1 MIFWRHLRA
10 SVHASVCGVYL
21 GSLSSCLIILC
32 NDVRASVVTGVTE
45 ILLDHGADVGA
56 RDIERQT
63 PLHCAV
69 KIPSPA
75 CTLQSMLPRKFGW
88 ACHIYRSGER
98 IWGDDVATVEL
109 LLAHDADPILVD
121 RGGHSPDSIAKH
133 HYDPEVRAL
142 IRKSAISARSRAD
155 LADPK
160 TKEKARL
167 ARQKAREAGR
177 LAREQQ
183 KQAVTQREE
192 AEARQRAEEARERE
206 EAQRIKE
213 REDREAQERE
223 AERAR
228 EQRLQNMR
236 QGWRQMREAAE
247 RRGTQKY

>member
-1 MIFWRHLRA
+1 
-10 SVHASVCGVYL
+10 
-21 GSLSSCLIILC
+21 
-32 NDVRASVVTGVTE
+32 
-45 ILLDHGADVGA
+45 
-56 RDIERQT
+56 
-63 PLHCAV
+63 
-69 KIPSPA
+69 
-75 CTLQSMLPRKFGW
+75 MLPRKFGW

-155 LADPK
+155 LVDPR

-167 ARQKAREAGR
+167 AQQKAREAGR

-183 KQAVTQREE
+183 KQAVKQREE
-192 AEARQRAEEARERE
+192 AEARQKAEEARERE

-213 REDREAQERE
+213 QEEREAQERE

-247 RRGTQKY
+247 RRGTQKVLDIKAKASASVACAHSSLAWMKRKGKGLCELCLKGCEKYSFQCPDCGAVACGSCKTKFCLI